1 MDYLKEIK
9 REYPK
14 IIPNNESDWE
24 WENEAYEFLKER
36 KTKKAENLFK
46 KLCLSQPK
54 HHSGFEGLAY
64 TYYVTAEK
72 DKSEWFMKEAIKRA
86 KEFLKEKSVDKEVI
100 DEMEVNLNK
109 IKKNEKIIAW
119 WN

>member
-36 KTKKAENLFK
+36 KTKKQKIYLKNFVYH
-46 KLCLSQPK
+46 SQNII
-54 HHSGFEGLAY
+54 LDL
-64 TYYVTAEK
+64 K
-72 DKSEWFMKEAIKRA
+72 D
-86 KEFLKEKSVDKEVI
+86 
-100 DEMEVNLNK
+100 
-109 IKKNEKIIAW
+109 
-119 WN
+119 

>member
-1 MDYLKEIK
+1 
-9 REYPK
+9 
-14 IIPNNESDWE
+14 
-24 WENEAYEFLKER
+24 
-36 KTKKAENLFK
+36 
-46 KLCLSQPK
+46 
-54 HHSGFEGLAY
+54 
-64 TYYVTAEK
+64 
-72 DKSEWFMKEAIKRA
+72 MKEAIKRA